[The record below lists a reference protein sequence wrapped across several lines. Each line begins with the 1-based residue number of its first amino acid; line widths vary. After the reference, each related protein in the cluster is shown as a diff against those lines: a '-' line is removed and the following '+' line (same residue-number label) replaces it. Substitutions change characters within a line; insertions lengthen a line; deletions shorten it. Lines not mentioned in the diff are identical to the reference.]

1 MMSLVGRPGRPWHS
15 VETDSKSCFQ
25 RPGSNDHGVQ
35 PAETGGKK
43 AVYNLEKDDRAIG
56 YDKD

>member
-15 VETDSKSCFQ
+15 VETDSKSCFH

-35 PAETGGKK
+35 PAEIGGKK
-43 AVYNLEKDDRAIG
+43 AVYNLEKDDRDIG